1 MCLICKRLQGH
12 QMDLEYTYIDSTYK
26 IHREPVHRT
35 ANRMEDKA
43 FANCREVIREIHFSS
58 ETLQRSPKRVK
69 FCDELF
75 PYPIVQMYSM
85 FPRLGAVYH
94 YLICQVMEFL
104 PAIPSHTTCTY
115 SRAGAKETGK
125 QNRRLP
131 RNTNSNS
138 PICKQKLRPRF
149 HFDNW

>member
-1 MCLICKRLQGH
+1 MSILRGSKVIRWIWNIH
-12 QMDLEYTYIDSTYK
+12 STYK
-26 IHREPVHRT
+26 IYREPVHRT

-43 FANCREVIREIHFSS
+43 IANCREVIREIHFSS

-104 PAIPSHTTCTY
+104 PAIPSHHLYVFPGRCKGN
-115 SRAGAKETGK
+115 RKAK
-125 QNRRLP
+125 
-131 RNTNSNS
+131 S
-138 PICKQKLRPRF
+138 
-149 HFDNW
+149 